1 LGCGDPVAAG
11 QFRCGDPS
19 HARRYAPDRIG
30 YAPVQRTVHTVRKY
44 HAIKGLYIAWFGW
57 GPFPMSAYP
66 KRLIEVDLPIK
77 KISAHARREKSIRH
91 GHISTLHIWWA
102 RRPLAACRA
111 VLCAALWPDPV
122 DPLCPPKFREDACR
136 AINAFAARAASDKA
150 LAQRCSHD
158 AWKKWQA
165 LAKTGGGLDARKE
178 AHWNV
183 LRFALLDFIADFADW
198 DNSAVGGYLETAR
211 ALTHSAH
218 EALGGVPGTQ
228 PLVVDPFAGGGAIP
242 LEALRV
248 GADTFASDLNPIPV
262 LLNKVALEYIPK
274 YGQRLS
280 DEVRKWGDWVRC
292 EAEKQLT
299 DFYPRDADGATSIA
313 YIWARTILSDAPSTD
328 PLPVEV
334 PLLSSMW
341 LSKKP
346 DRGRALRWIRE
357 ADGKVKCETVEKL
370 YQGGRKL
377 LVRMPLLEVFDPSS
391 PNQVEAGTVRRGS
404 ATCPVTGFTTQVA
417 QVRTQLQGRK
427 GGTRDARLVC
437 VVTTRPAEQGRF
449 YRTPTEQ
456 DIAAAASSDAA
467 LTRMEA
473 TAQESLPLI
482 PHEEISL
489 NEIRRISIPI
499 YGMARWGDLFSSRQ
513 LLALVTVARLVR
525 EAGHACVAAHQGDEP
540 FGQAVQTVLALNV
553 GKAADYGSALA
564 TWSSPASQETV
575 RSTFSRQALGMVWD
589 YAEANPFAA
598 SSGGWSH
605 NLGFVDRL
613 INAITESKLV
623 PAQAEQASA
632 SCHPLPND
640 SAQAV
645 VTDPPYYDAV
655 PYAHLSD
662 FFYVW
667 LRRALPGNWSTLFAA
682 EAVPKEAEIV
692 VDRPHYLS
700 KSNKGIEFYERELT
714 RAFVDARRLVAPGGI
729 GTIVFAS
736 KTTASWEAILKA
748 VIDAGWIITGS
759 WPIDTEREARMA
771 AIGQARLASSVHI
784 VCRPR
789 ENLYDSPLDS
799 DVGDWR
805 DVLVELPKRIHEWMP
820 RLQSE
825 GIVGADAIFACLGPA
840 LEVFSRYSRVEK
852 PDGDQVPLKEYLEYV
867 WAAVSKEAISMIFEG
882 ADTTGFEEDA
892 RLTAMWLWTL
902 SPGPSN
908 GGTVESDDTEEADE
922 GADDRQAKSAKLP
935 GFTLEYDA
943 ARKIAQGLGAHLEL
957 LVNLVEVKGETAR
970 LLPVAER
977 TKALFGKEG
986 TESPAVKRKK
996 SAQLSLPGLLEE
1008 LEGEEGGWTLQNA
1021 AKPGNT
1027 TLDRLHQA
1035 MILFAAGRGEGLR
1048 RFLVD
1053 EGAGKDQRFWRLAQ
1067 SLCALYPG
1075 ATDERRWAEGVLA
1088 RKKGLGL

>member
-1 LGCGDPVAAG
+1 
-11 QFRCGDPS
+11 
-19 HARRYAPDRIG
+19 
-30 YAPVQRTVHTVRKY
+30 
-44 HAIKGLYIAWFGW
+44 
-57 GPFPMSAYP
+57 MSSYP
-66 KRLIEVDLPIK
+66 KRLIEVDLAIK

-111 VLCAALWPDPV
+111 VLCAALWPDPA
-122 DPLCPPKFREDACR
+122 DPLCPTKFREDACR
-136 AINAFAARAASDKA
+136 AVNEFAAKASSDKA
-150 LAQRCSHD
+150 LSQHCSHE

-165 LAKTGGGLDARKE
+165 LAKAGSGLDAGKK

-198 DNSAVGGYLETAR
+198 DNSTVTEYLDTAR

-218 EALGGVPGTQ
+218 ESLGGARGTR

-248 GADTFASDLNPIPV
+248 GADAFASDLNPIPV
-262 LLNKVALEYIPK
+262 LLNKVVLEYIPK
-274 YGQRLS
+274 YGQRLA
-280 DEVRKWGDWVRC
+280 DEVRKWGDWIRC
-292 EAEKQLT
+292 EAEKELAE
-299 DFYPRDADGATSIA
+299 FYPRDADGAKSIA
-313 YIWARTILSDAPSTD
+313 YVWARTILSDAPSTD
-328 PLPVEV
+328 PFPVEV

-346 DRGRALRWIRE
+346 DRGRALRWVRGR
-357 ADGKVKCETVEKL
+357 DGSVKCETVEKL
-370 YQGGRKL
+370 YRDGRKL
-377 LVRMPLLEVFDPSS
+377 VVRIPILEVFDPSS
-391 PNQVEAGTVRRGS
+391 PDQVEPGTVKRGS
-404 ATCPVTGFTTQVA
+404 ATCPITGFTTQVA
-417 QVRTQLQGRK
+417 QVRTQLRSRK

-437 VVTTRPAEQGRF
+437 VVTTRSAEQGRF
-449 YRTPTEQ
+449 YRTPTEH
-456 DIAAAASSDAA
+456 DISAAGSTESV
-467 LTRMEA
+467 LNRMEA
-473 TAQESLPLI
+473 TSQESLPLI
-482 PHEEISL
+482 PNEEISL
-489 NEIRRISIPI
+489 NEIRRISVPL
-499 YGMARWGDLFSSRQ
+499 YGMSRWGDLFSSRQ
-513 LLALVTVARLVR
+513 LLALVTVVRLVR
-525 EAGHACVAAHQGDEP
+525 EAGNACAAAHKGEED
-540 FGQAVQTVLALNV
+540 FGQAVQTVLAINV

-575 RSTFSRQALGMVWD
+575 RSTFSRQAIGMVWD

-605 NLGFVDRL
+605 NLGFIDRL
-613 INAITESKLV
+613 IGAITESKLV
-623 PAQAEQASA
+623 SAQAEQASA
-632 SCHPLPND
+632 SCHPLPDD

-667 LRRALPGNWSTLFAA
+667 LRRALPSNWSALFAA

-700 KSNKGIEFYERELT
+700 KSNKNIEFYEGELT
-714 RAFVDARRLVAPGGI
+714 KAFVDARRVVAPGGI
-729 GTIVFAS
+729 GIIVFAS

-789 ENLYDSPLDS
+789 ENPNGSPLDS
-799 DVGDWR
+799 DIGDWR

-825 GIVGADAIFACLGPA
+825 GVVGADAIFACLGPA
-840 LEVFSRYSRVEK
+840 LEVFSRFSRVEK
-852 PDGDQVPLKEYLEYV
+852 PNGDQVMLKEYLEYV

-908 GGTVESDDTEEADE
+908 GCAVEPDDTEEVEEDTDE
-922 GADDRQAKSAKLP
+922 KPSKVGKFS

-986 TESPAVKRKK
+986 TEAPATKRKK
-996 SAQLSLPGLLEE
+996 AAQLSLPGLLEE
-1008 LEGEEGGWTLQNA
+1008 LEGEEGSWTLQSV

-1035 MILFAAGRGEGLR
+1035 MILFAAGRGEALR

-1067 SLCALYPG
+1067 SLCALYPSG
-1075 ATDERRWAEGVLA
+1075 TDERRWAEGVLA

>member
-1 LGCGDPVAAG
+1 
-11 QFRCGDPS
+11 
-19 HARRYAPDRIG
+19 
-30 YAPVQRTVHTVRKY
+30 
-44 HAIKGLYIAWFGW
+44 
-57 GPFPMSAYP
+57 MSSYP

-77 KISAHARREKSIRH
+77 KISVHARREKSIRH

-111 VLCAALWPDPV
+111 VLCAALWPDPA
-122 DPLCPPKFREDACR
+122 DPLCPTKFREDACR
-136 AINAFAARAASDKA
+136 TINEFAARASSDKA
-150 LAQRCSHD
+150 LSQHCSHD
-158 AWKKWQA
+158 AWKKWHA
-165 LAKTGGGLDARKE
+165 LAKTDGGLDAGKE

-198 DNSAVGGYLETAR
+198 DNSTVPEYLETAR
-211 ALTHSAH
+211 ALTQSAH
-218 EALGGVPGTQ
+218 ESLGGAPGTR

-248 GADTFASDLNPIPV
+248 GADAFASDLNPIPV
-262 LLNKVALEYIPK
+262 LLNKVVLEYIPK
-274 YGQRLS
+274 YGQRLA
-280 DEVRKWGDWVRC
+280 DEVRKWGHWIRC
-292 EAEKQLT
+292 EAEKELAE
-299 DFYPRDADGATSIA
+299 FYPRDADGATPIA
-313 YIWARTILSDAPSTD
+313 YIWARTILSDAPSAD
-328 PLPVEV
+328 PVPVEV

-346 DRGRALRWIRE
+346 ARGRALRWVRGV
-357 ADGKVKCETVEKL
+357 DGKVKCETVEKV
-370 YQGGRKL
+370 YRDGRQ
-377 LVRMPLLEVFDPSS
+377 LVVRIPMLEVFDPST
-391 PNQVEAGTVRRGS
+391 PNQVEPGTVKRGS

-417 QVRTQLQGRK
+417 QVRTQLQSRK

-437 VVTTRPAEQGRF
+437 VVTTRSAEQGRF
-449 YRTPTEQ
+449 YRTPTEK
-456 DIAAAASSDAA
+456 DIAAAASSESVLAQ
-467 LTRMEA
+467 MEA

-489 NEIRRISIPI
+489 NEIRRISVPI
-499 YGMARWGDLFSSRQ
+499 YGMTKWGDLFSSRQ
-513 LLALVTVARLVR
+513 LLALVTVVRLVR
-525 EAGHACVAAHQGDEP
+525 EAGHACVAAQQGEEP
-540 FGQAVQTVLALNV
+540 FGQAVQTVLAINV

-575 RSTFSRQALGMVWD
+575 RSTFSRQAIGMVWD

-605 NLGFVDRL
+605 NLGFLDRL
-613 INAITESKLV
+613 IRAITESQLV
-623 PAQAEQASA
+623 AAQAEHASA
-632 SCHPLPND
+632 SYHPLPND
-640 SAQAV
+640 SAQAM

-667 LRRALPGNWSTLFAA
+667 LRRALPNNWSALFAG
-682 EAVPKEAEIV
+682 EAVPKEGEIV

-700 KSNKGIEFYERELT
+700 KSNKDIEFYERELS
-714 RAFVDARRLVAPGGI
+714 RAFVDARRVVAPDGI

-789 ENLYDSPLDS
+789 ENPDGSPLDFE
-799 DVGDWR
+799 VGDWR

-825 GIVGADAIFACLGPA
+825 GVVGADAIFACLGPA

-852 PDGDQVPLKEYLEYV
+852 PNGDPVTLKEYLEYV

-908 GGTVESDDTEEADE
+908 GGTLEPGDTEDVDEDADE
-922 GADDRQAKSAKLP
+922 KPPKALKLS
-935 GFTLEYDA
+935 GFMLEYDA

-977 TKALFGKEG
+977 TKALFGKDG
-986 TESPAVKRKK
+986 TESPATKRKK
-996 SAQLSLPGLLEE
+996 AAQLSLPGLLEE
-1008 LEGEEGGWTLQNA
+1008 LEGEEGGWKLQNA

-1035 MILFAAGRGEGLR
+1035 MILFAAGRGEALR

-1075 ATDERRWAEGVLA
+1075 GTDERRWAEGVLA